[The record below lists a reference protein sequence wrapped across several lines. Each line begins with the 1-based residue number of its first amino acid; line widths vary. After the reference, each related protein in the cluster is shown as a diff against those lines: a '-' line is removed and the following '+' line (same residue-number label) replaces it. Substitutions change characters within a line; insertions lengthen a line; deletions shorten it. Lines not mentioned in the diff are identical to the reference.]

1 MMVNVNT
8 DEVVGRMI
16 EYGARAGGSFSY
28 EFWEAMRAVH
38 PELMQEVW
46 AKLFFLS
53 DLVNYGEDD
62 AV

>member
-16 EYGARAGGSFSY
+16 EYGARNGSFSL
-28 EFWEAMRAVH
+28 EFWKAMHDVH
-38 PELMQEVW
+38 PELMKEVW
-46 AKLFFLS
+46 AKLVPLL